1 MLRRGFAYINHF
13 IDHMAMVA
21 CRCGVSCSVLGCC
34 NIRRHNEFVSIIVNK
49 FAILKYTENYE

>member
-1 MLRRGFAYINHF
+1 MLRRCFVFISYFINYL
-13 IDHMAMVA
+13 AMVA